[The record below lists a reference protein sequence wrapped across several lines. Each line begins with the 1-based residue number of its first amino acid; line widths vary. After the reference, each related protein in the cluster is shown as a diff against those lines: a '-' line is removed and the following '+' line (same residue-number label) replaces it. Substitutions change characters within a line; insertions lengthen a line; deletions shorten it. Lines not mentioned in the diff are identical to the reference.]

1 VNRIPSF
8 LKWLISSILA
18 VALLTGIFVLRGDG
32 QAAPLPAEL
41 TASPTASPTSSVIA
55 QPAADINNLM
65 IALIDSEQK
74 IVSVTVLRQ
83 SEDGT
88 KFAIVNIDPAT
99 LIVPPGQGFVPIS
112 DAGLQGSFDGV
123 DQAISGA
130 FGIPIDGSMYLQRL
144 ALAGLVDGVG
154 GVTIDSENLYRVS
167 EPGEAAQYVRPG
179 SALLA
184 GGPAAGYAMVKSQ
197 FETTDQFM
205 TRTNQVLRAVFENQQ
220 GDQARV
226 DEVLSALG
234 SLAKSNV
241 PTPSIARLLVEL
253 RADNLWPNANIS
265 RVPSN

>member
-1 VNRIPSF
+1 MNRIPSF

-18 VALLTGIFVLRGDG
+18 IAVLTGVFVLRGDG
-32 QAAPLPAEL
+32 QAAPLPVEL
-41 TASPTASPTSSVIA
+41 TATPSPTAIPTSE
-55 QPAADINNLM
+55 PATDINNLM
-65 IALIDSEQK
+65 IALIDSNQN

-83 SEDGT
+83 SSDGT
-88 KFAIVNIDPAT
+88 KFAIVNVDPAT

-130 FGIPIDGSMYLQRL
+130 LGIPIDGSIYMRRL

-154 GVTIDSENLYRVS
+154 GVTINSENLYRVS
-167 EPGEAAQYVRPG
+167 EVGEPAQYVRYG
-179 SALLA
+179 SARLP

-205 TRTNQVLRAVFENQQ
+205 KRTNQVLRAVFENQE

-226 DEVLSALG
+226 HEVLSALG
-234 SLAKSNV
+234 SLAQSNV
-241 PTPSIARLLVEL
+241 STESIARLIVEL
-253 RADNLWPNANIS
+253 RAANLWSSASIS

>member
-1 VNRIPSF
+1 
-8 LKWLISSILA
+8 
-18 VALLTGIFVLRGDG
+18 LLTGIFVLRGDG
-32 QAAPLPAEL
+32 QAAPLPVEL
-41 TASPTASPTSSVIA
+41 TASPTASSTA
-55 QPAADINNLM
+55 EPATDINNLM

-83 SEDGT
+83 SSDGT

-112 DAGLQGSFDGV
+112 DV
-123 DQAISGA
+123 DQAVSGA
-130 FGIPIDGSMYLQRL
+130 LGIPIDGSMYLQRL

-154 GVTIDSENLYRVS
+154 GITINSDNLYRVS
-167 EPGEAAQYVRPG
+167 ESGEAAQYVRPG

-184 GGPAAGYAMVKSQ
+184 GGPAAGYAMLKSK

-205 TRTNQVLRAVFENQQ
+205 TRTNQVLRAVLENQQ

-241 PTPSIARLLVEL
+241 PTPSIARLIVEL
-253 RADNLWPNANIS
+253 RTENLWPSANIS

>member
-1 VNRIPSF
+1 MNRIPSF

-18 VALLTGIFVLRGDG
+18 IALLTGVFVIRGDG

-41 TASPTASPTSSVIA
+41 TASPTPSSTSEPAS
-55 QPAADINNLM
+55 DINNLM
-65 IALIDSEQK
+65 ILLIDSEQK

-83 SEDGT
+83 SEDGK
-88 KFAIVNIDPAT
+88 KFAIVNIDPET
-99 LIVPPGQGFVPIS
+99 LIVPPGQGFVPIR

-130 FGIPIDGSMYLQRL
+130 LGIPIDGSMFLQRL

-154 GVTIDSENLYRVS
+154 GVTIDSDNLYRVS
-167 EPGEAAQYVRPG
+167 ESGEAAEYVRPG
-179 SALLA
+179 SALLP
-184 GGPAAGYAMVKSQ
+184 GGAAAGYAMVKSE
-197 FETTDQFM
+197 FETTDEFM
-205 TRTNQVLRAVFENQQ
+205 TRTNQVLRAVFENIQ

-241 PTPSIARLLVEL
+241 PTSSIARLIVEL
-253 RADNLWPNANIS
+253 RTDNLWPSANIS

>member
-1 VNRIPSF
+1 MNRIPSF

-18 VALLTGIFVLRGDG
+18 IALLTGVFVIRGDG

-41 TASPTASPTSSVIA
+41 TASPTPSSTSEPAS
-55 QPAADINNLM
+55 DINNLM
-65 IALIDSEQK
+65 ILLIDSEQK

-83 SEDGT
+83 SEDGK
-88 KFAIVNIDPAT
+88 KFAIVNIDPET
-99 LIVPPGQGFVPIS
+99 LIVPPGQGFVPIR

-130 FGIPIDGSMYLQRL
+130 LGIPIDGSMFLQRL

-167 EPGEAAQYVRPG
+167 ESGEAAEYVRPG
-179 SALLA
+179 SALLP
-184 GGPAAGYAMVKSQ
+184 GGAAAGYAMVKSE
-197 FETTDQFM
+197 FETTDEFM
-205 TRTNQVLRAVFENQQ
+205 DRTNQVLRAVFENIQ

-241 PTPSIARLLVEL
+241 PTSSIARLIVEL
-253 RADNLWPNANIS
+253 RTDNLWPSANIS

>member
-1 VNRIPSF
+1 MNRIPSF

-18 VALLTGIFVLRGDG
+18 IALLTGVFVIRGDG

-41 TASPTASPTSSVIA
+41 TASPTPSSTSEPAS
-55 QPAADINNLM
+55 DINNLM
-65 IALIDSEQK
+65 ILLIDSEQK

-83 SEDGT
+83 SEDGK
-88 KFAIVNIDPAT
+88 KFAIVNIDPET
-99 LIVPPGQGFVPIS
+99 LIVPPGQGFVPIR

-130 FGIPIDGSMYLQRL
+130 LGIPIDGSMFLQRL

-167 EPGEAAQYVRPG
+167 ESGEAAEYVRPG
-179 SALLA
+179 SALLP
-184 GGPAAGYAMVKSQ
+184 GGAAAGYAMVKSE
-197 FETTDQFM
+197 FETTDEFM
-205 TRTNQVLRAVFENQQ
+205 ARTNQVLRAVFESIQ
-220 GDQARV
+220 GDEARV

-241 PTPSIARLLVEL
+241 PTASIARLIVEL
-253 RADNLWPNANIS
+253 RTDNLWPSANIS

>member
-1 VNRIPSF
+1 MNRIPSF

-18 VALLTGIFVLRGDG
+18 IAILTGVFVVRGDG
-32 QAAPLPAEL
+32 QAAPLPVEL
-41 TASPTASPTSSVIA
+41 TATPSPIPSSTA
-55 QPAADINNLM
+55 QPAGDINNLM

-88 KFAIVNIDPAT
+88 KFGIVNVDPAT

-130 FGIPIDGSMYLQRL
+130 LGIPIDGSMYLRRL

-154 GVTIDSENLYRVS
+154 GVTINSENLYRVNEAG
-167 EPGEAAQYVRPG
+167 EPAEYVRFG
-179 SALLA
+179 SALLP
-184 GGPAAGYAMVKSQ
+184 GGPAAGYAMVKSK

-205 TRTNQVLRAVFENQQ
+205 SRTNQVLRAVFENQQ

-226 DEVLSALG
+226 HEVLSALG
-234 SLAKSNV
+234 SLAQSNV
-241 PTPSIARLLVEL
+241 PTDSIARLIVEL
-253 RADNLWPNANIS
+253 RAANQWSSASIS

>member
-8 LKWLISSILA
+8 LKWLISSTLA
-18 VALLTGIFVLRGDG
+18 IALLTGVFVIRGDG

-41 TASPTASPTSSVIA
+41 TASPTATASSTA
-55 QPAADINNLM
+55 EPATDINNLM
-65 IALIDSEQK
+65 IALIDSDQK

-83 SEDGT
+83 SSDGT
-88 KFAIVNIDPAT
+88 KFAIVNIDPNT

-130 FGIPIDGSMYLQRL
+130 LGVPIDGSIYLQRL

-154 GVTIDSENLYRVS
+154 GVTINSENLYRVS
-167 EPGEAAQYVRPG
+167 ESGEAAEYVRPG

-184 GGPAAGYAMVKSQ
+184 GGPAAGYAMVQSK

-205 TRTNQVLRAVFENQQ
+205 TRTNQVLRAVFENIQ

-241 PTPSIARLLVEL
+241 PTQSIARLIVEL
-253 RADNLWPNANIS
+253 RASNLWSSANIS

>member
-8 LKWLISSILA
+8 LKWLISSTLA
-18 VALLTGIFVLRGDG
+18 IALLTGVFVIRGDG

-41 TASPTASPTSSVIA
+41 TASPTATSTA
-55 QPAADINNLM
+55 EPATDINNLM

-74 IVSVTVLRQ
+74 IVSVTVLKQ
-83 SEDGT
+83 SSDGT
-88 KFAIVNIDPAT
+88 KFAIVNIDPNT

-130 FGIPIDGSMYLQRL
+130 LGIPIDGSIYLQRL

-154 GVTIDSENLYRVS
+154 GVTINSENLYRIS
-167 EPGEAAQYVRPG
+167 ESGEPAQYVRAG

-184 GGPAAGYAMVKSQ
+184 GGPAAGYAMVQSKY
-197 FETTDQFM
+197 ETTEQFM
-205 TRTNQVLRAVFENQQ
+205 TRTNQVLRAVFENIQ

-241 PTPSIARLLVEL
+241 PTESIARLIVEL
-253 RADNLWPNANIS
+253 RASNLWSSANIS

>member
-1 VNRIPSF
+1 MNRIPSF

-18 VALLTGIFVLRGDG
+18 IALLTGVFVIRGDG

-41 TASPTASPTSSVIA
+41 TASPTPSSTSEPAS
-55 QPAADINNLM
+55 DINNLM
-65 IALIDSEQK
+65 ILLIDSEQK

-83 SEDGT
+83 SEDGK
-88 KFAIVNIDPAT
+88 KFAIVNIDPET
-99 LIVPPGQGFVPIS
+99 LIVPPGQGFVPIR

-130 FGIPIDGSMYLQRL
+130 LGIPIDGSMFLQRL

-154 GVTIDSENLYRVS
+154 GVTIDSDNLYRVS
-167 EPGEAAQYVRPG
+167 ESGEAAEYVRPG
-179 SALLA
+179 SALLP
-184 GGPAAGYAMVKSQ
+184 GGAAAGYAMVKSE
-197 FETTDQFM
+197 FETTDEFM
-205 TRTNQVLRAVFENQQ
+205 DRTNQVLRAVFENIQ

-241 PTPSIARLLVEL
+241 PTSSIARLIVEL
-253 RADNLWPNANIS
+253 RTDNLWPSANIS

>member
-1 VNRIPSF
+1 MNRIPSF
-8 LKWLISSILA
+8 LKWLVSSILA
-18 VALLTGIFVLRGDG
+18 VALLTGVFVLRGDG
-32 QAAPLPAEL
+32 QAAPLPAEI
-41 TASPTASPTSSVIA
+41 TASPSPSSTVEPAS
-55 QPAADINNLM
+55 DIDNLL

-74 IVSVTVLRQ
+74 IVAVTVLKQ
-83 SEDGT
+83 SSDGT
-88 KFAIVNIDPAT
+88 KLNVINVDPAT

-130 FGIPIDGSMYLQRL
+130 LGIPIDGSIFLQRL

-154 GVTIDSENLYRVS
+154 GVTIDSDNLYRVS
-167 EPGEAAQYVRPG
+167 EPGESAQYVRPG
-179 SALLA
+179 SALLT
-184 GGPAAGYAMVKSQ
+184 GGAAAGYAMVKSQ

-205 TRTNQVLRAVFENQQ
+205 NRTNQVLRAVFENQQ
-220 GDQARV
+220 GDEARV

-241 PTPSIARLLVEL
+241 PTPSIARIIVEL
-253 RADNLWPNANIS
+253 RAKNLWPSANIS

>member
-18 VALLTGIFVLRGDG
+18 IAILTGIFVLRGDG

-41 TASPTASPTSSVIA
+41 TASPSASATAE
-55 QPAADINNLM
+55 PATDINNLM
-65 IALIDSEQK
+65 IALIDSKQR

-83 SEDGT
+83 SPDGL
-88 KFAIVNIDPAT
+88 KFAIVNIDPST
-99 LIVPPGQGFVPIS
+99 LIVPPEQGFVSIS
-112 DAGLQGSFDGV
+112 DAGLQGSFDGI
-123 DQAISGA
+123 DKAISGA
-130 FGIPIDGSMYLQRL
+130 LGIPIDGSMYLQRL

-154 GVTIDSENLYRVS
+154 GVTINSENLYRVS
-167 EPGEAAQYVRPG
+167 ESGEPASYVRAG

-184 GGPAAGYAMVKSQ
+184 GGKAAGYAMVKSE
-197 FETTDQFM
+197 FETTDEFM
-205 TRTNQVLRAVFENQQ
+205 SRTNQVLRAVFENQQ

-241 PTPSIARLLVEL
+241 PTQSIARLIVEL
-253 RADNLWPNANIS
+253 RTSNLWPSASIS

>member
-1 VNRIPSF
+1 MNRIPSF

-18 VALLTGIFVLRGDG
+18 IALLTGVFVIRGDG

-41 TASPTASPTSSVIA
+41 TASPTPSSTA
-55 QPAADINNLM
+55 EPAGDINNLM
-65 IALIDSEQK
+65 IALIDAKQK

-88 KFAIVNIDPAT
+88 KFAIVNIDPNT

-123 DQAISGA
+123 DEAISGA
-130 FGIPIDGSMYLQRL
+130 LGIPIDGSMFLQRL

-154 GVTIDSENLYRVS
+154 GVTINSENLYRVS
-167 EPGEAAQYVRPG
+167 ESGEPAQYVRLG
-179 SALLA
+179 SAVLS
-184 GGPAAGYAMVKSQ
+184 GGSAAGYAMLKSP

-205 TRTNQVLRAVFENQQ
+205 VRTNQVLRAVFENIQ
-220 GDQARV
+220 GDTARV
-226 DEVLSALG
+226 NEVLSALG

-241 PTPSIARLLVEL
+241 PTSSIARLIVEL
-253 RADNLWPNANIS
+253 RTDNLWPSANIS

>member
-1 VNRIPSF
+1 MNRIPSF

-18 VALLTGIFVLRGDG
+18 IALLTGVFVIRGDG

-41 TASPTASPTSSVIA
+41 TASPTPSSTSEPAS
-55 QPAADINNLM
+55 DINNLM
-65 IALIDSEQK
+65 ILLIDSEQK

-83 SEDGT
+83 SEDGK
-88 KFAIVNIDPAT
+88 KFAIVNIDPET
-99 LIVPPGQGFVPIS
+99 LIVPPGQGFVPIR
-112 DAGLQGSFDGV
+112 DAGVQGSFDGV

-130 FGIPIDGSMYLQRL
+130 LGIPIDGSMFLQRL

-167 EPGEAAQYVRPG
+167 ESGEAAEYVRPG
-179 SALLA
+179 SALLP
-184 GGPAAGYAMVKSQ
+184 GGAAAGYAMVKSK
-197 FETTDQFM
+197 FETTDEFM
-205 TRTNQVLRAVFENQQ
+205 DRTNQVLRAVFENIQ

-241 PTPSIARLLVEL
+241 PTSSIARLIVEL
-253 RADNLWPNANIS
+253 RTDNLWPSANIS

>member
-18 VALLTGIFVLRGDG
+18 IAILTGVFVVRGDG
-32 QAAPLPAEL
+32 QAAPLPVEL
-41 TASPTASPTSSVIA
+41 TATPSPIPSPTA
-55 QPAADINNLM
+55 QPAGDINNLM

-88 KFAIVNIDPAT
+88 KFGIVNVDPAT

-130 FGIPIDGSMYLQRL
+130 LGIPIDGSMYLRRL

-154 GVTIDSENLYRVS
+154 GVTINSENLYRVNEAG
-167 EPGEAAQYVRPG
+167 EPAEYVRFG
-179 SALLA
+179 SALLP
-184 GGPAAGYAMVKSQ
+184 GGPAAGYAMVKSK

-205 TRTNQVLRAVFENQQ
+205 SRTNQVLRAVFENQQ

-226 DEVLSALG
+226 HEVLSALG
-234 SLAKSNV
+234 SLAQSNV
-241 PTPSIARLLVEL
+241 PTDSIARLIVEL
-253 RADNLWPNANIS
+253 RAANQWSSASIS

>member
-1 VNRIPSF
+1 MNRIPSF

-18 VALLTGIFVLRGDG
+18 IALLTGIFVLRGDG
-32 QAAPLPAEL
+32 QAAPLPVEL
-41 TASPTASPTSSVIA
+41 TATPTASATA
-55 QPAADINNLM
+55 EPAGDINNLM
-65 IALIDSEQK
+65 IALIDSKQR

-88 KFAIVNIDPAT
+88 KFAIVNVDPAT

-130 FGIPIDGSMYLQRL
+130 LGIPIDGSMYMRRL

-154 GVTIDSENLYRVS
+154 GVTINSENLYRVS
-167 EPGEAAQYVRPG
+167 EAGEPAEYVRFG
-179 SALLA
+179 SALLP
-184 GGPAAGYAMVKSQ
+184 GGPAAGYAMVKSK

-205 TRTNQVLRAVFENQQ
+205 ARTNQVLRAVFENQQ

-226 DEVLSALG
+226 HEVLSALG
-234 SLAKSNV
+234 SLAQSNV
-241 PTPSIARLLVEL
+241 PTNSIARMIVEL
-253 RADNLWPNANIS
+253 RAANLWSSASIS